1 MRKKSGGCY
10 LGSMKLRLLILLLI
24 APLFSLAQEVNL
36 RIIKNGKVKKK
47 IPNGTYLVI
56 VDKNRDKYVG
66 PFYIVN
72 DSMLSVGESFIP
84 INSVVSI
91 KFQKPPKNPFNW
103 GQFGLVTLGVG
114 LSTAGMAG
122 AGWETPKNAIINS
135 TVIGYSPYI
144 IDAAKRAI
152 FKKKRKWKVRRN
164 TWFRIWDM
172 RMEPRGF

>member
-1 MRKKSGGCY
+1 
-10 LGSMKLRLLILLLI
+10 MKLRLLTLLFVLPLI
-24 APLFSLAQEVNL
+24 SLAQDVNL
-36 RIIKNGKVKKK
+36 RIIKNGKVKHK

-56 VDKNRDKYVG
+56 VDKNQDKYVG

-72 DSMLSVGESFIP
+72 DSVLSVGESFIP

-91 KFQKPPKNPFNW
+91 KFRKPPKKPFNW
-103 GQFGLVTLGVG
+103 AQFGLVTLGVG
-114 LSTAGMAG
+114 LSSVGMA
-122 AGWETPKNAIINS
+122 ASGWETPKNAIINS
-135 TVIGYSPYI
+135 TVIGYSPYL

-152 FKKKRKWKVRRN
+152 FKKKRKWKVKRN